1 MALAKCGV
9 VRVIV
14 LLCKSEMSA
23 FTTSPLKVPE
33 VTHKMTT
40 LQDLLNKNGCEVGPF
55 CISGRLQG
63 KVDEKV
69 EIQLSHI
76 EKPVTI
82 CFSSDACAKFQKP
95 TPLTIDCSEVD
106 KFLKNLSANSLSD
119 FDLLAQSLVGSLGV
133 HFGDLVAFD
142 RSTYVALTAKS
153 LDFAE
158 RTKLTNACADQSKPT
173 YLYISPFDNDFFLVI
188 TRILRALVHCK
199 PVVIYCASRRLMV
212 PLFTFMHCAI
222 NAGAPAGIL
231 NFLPLNKIDGKDS
244 YFSSIQMVMNP
255 ADLDSATRAIVK
267 SATYQA
273 GTTSWRPTIVLIEQ
287 SYETDF
293 HQKVKSLISAATGVN
308 GTLNENSHL
317 HNNCVIPSYLKED
330 LEEFF
335 KLAENDSGEI
345 IRPSDET
352 GPVFIFGLTPAAAM
366 LDNSKSFP
374 LGPYSI
380 VLPFRTVNEGC
391 KLAKYFNDRE
401 IRFLGAGEYTSCI
414 PKSATIWTENS
425 SLSLQVLAK
434 LSGYNVLG
442 VNCDANRLAASFDL
456 SECSA
461 ATPSIHLCGL
471 PVPVK
476 DVFQNVNACAAADL
490 AKTISAT
497 EKLSAAWKKISFER
511 RLAVFAAHEEFSS
524 LIPTLKQ
531 LNYDIVNQ
539 MSPSSSHLTLGDQ
552 LDCAFSSKR
561 LCLLRKWQNPC
572 GAVTV
577 TLVSNELLPNLKE
590 LVLSTIVLGNVVILA
605 VPESSTASEEVH
617 NFCNTVVK
625 LVADSSPILASLGPI
640 VQVKQMKVCPK
651 GISLALSSLP
661 MAGTLCVSASE
672 DEVLT
677 AEMSVRNLCRFT
689 SVFWSVGGDLFAN

>member
-1 MALAKCGV
+1 
-9 VRVIV
+9 
-14 LLCKSEMSA
+14 MSA
-23 FTTSPLKVPE
+23 FTTSPLTVPE
-33 VTHKMTT
+33 VSHKMTT
-40 LQDLLNKNGCEVGPF
+40 LQDLLNKNGREVGPF
-55 CISGRLQG
+55 CISGRLQD

-69 EIQLSHI
+69 EIKLSHI
-76 EKPVTI
+76 ENPVNI
-82 CFSSDACAKFQKP
+82 CFSSEACAKFQKP
-95 TPLTIDCSEVD
+95 TSLAIDCSEVV
-106 KFLKNLSANSLSD
+106 KFLKNLSANSLCD

-142 RSTYVALTAKS
+142 KSTYVALIAKS

-158 RTKLTNACADQSKPT
+158 RAKLTKACPDQSKPIC
-173 YLYISPFDNDFFLVI
+173 LYIPPFDNDFFHVI
-188 TRILRALVHCK
+188 TRILRAFVCCE

-212 PLFTFMHCAI
+212 PLFSFMHCAI
-222 NAGAPAGIL
+222 NASAPAGIL
-231 NFLPLNKIDGKDS
+231 SFLPLNKIDAKNS
-244 YFSSIQMVMNP
+244 YFSSIQMVMSP

-267 SATYQA
+267 SATYHA

-287 SYETDF
+287 SYEADF
-293 HQKVKSLISAATGVN
+293 HHKIKSLISAAAGDN

-317 HNNCVIPSYLKED
+317 QNSCVIPAFLKED

-335 KLAENDSGEI
+335 KLAEKDSGEI
-345 IRPSDET
+345 IRPSDEA

-366 LDNSKSFP
+366 LDNSKCFP

-380 VLPFRTVNEGC
+380 VLPFRTVNEGL
-391 KLAKYFNDRE
+391 KLAKYFSDRE
-401 IRFLGAGEYTSCI
+401 TRFLGAGEYASCI
-414 PKSATIWTENS
+414 PKSATIWAENS

-442 VNCDANRLAASFDL
+442 VNCDVNRLAASFDL
-456 SECSA
+456 SECSV

-471 PVPVK
+471 PVPVN
-476 DVFQNVNACAAADL
+476 DIFRNVNACAAADL

-531 LNYDIVNQ
+531 LNYDSVNQ
-539 MSPSSSHLTLGDQ
+539 MAPSSSHLTLGDQ

-577 TLVSNELLPNLKE
+577 TLVSSELLPSLIE

-605 VPESSTASEEVH
+605 VPKSNTASEEVH
-617 NFCNTVVK
+617 NFCNTIVK
-625 LVADSSPILASLGPI
+625 LVAGSSPTLASLGPI
-640 VQVKQMKVCPK
+640 VQVKQMQVCPK
-651 GISLALSSLP
+651 GISSALSSLSI
-661 MAGTLCVSASE
+661 AGTLCVSAPE
-672 DEVLT
+672 DKLLT
-677 AEMSVRNLCRFT
+677 AEISVRNLCRFT